1 MACVP
6 TPSRLGTFSR
16 GERLPCLIS
25 FLVLHFLE
33 GPGELIMRRLTAAKE
48 DGATIEIGGKK
59 VALGIPG
66 AKVATTPGVPDRKAF
81 STIPLARPGTADEA
95 AASML
100 LCVCF
105 TFTRP
110 IGGHSPMDFGWR
122 SLASPLASYVTGHTL
137 EVTGG
142 R

>member
-1 MACVP
+1 
-6 TPSRLGTFSR
+6 
-16 GERLPCLIS
+16 
-25 FLVLHFLE
+25 LVFQFRE
-33 GPGELIMRRLTAAKE
+33 DPAELIVGRLTAAKE

-66 AKVATTPGVPDRKAF
+66 AKVPTTPGVTDSKAF

-100 LCVCF
+100 LYVCF

-110 IGGHSPMDFGWR
+110 IGSYSPVDFGWN

>member
-1 MACVP
+1 M
-6 TPSRLGTFSR
+6 G
-16 GERLPCLIS
+16 
-25 FLVLHFLE
+25 
-33 GPGELIMRRLTAAKE
+33 RLTAAKE

-66 AKVATTPGVPDRKAF
+66 PKVAKTPGVTDPKAF

-110 IGGHSPMDFGWR
+110 IRRHSPMDFGWR